1 MTNINHGYKILHT
14 YTIDEIFTKIT
25 IDKTLPDEIIYNNG
39 DLKDSIKRTQII
51 KELLFRDGFKCMKC
65 KITPSYFALGKDNA
79 GRWHLDLYGKDL
91 EQDDHMF
98 TIDHIYP
105 KSRGGENKIE
115 NYQLLC
121 KKCNEKKGNKIE
133 GEDYSN
139 NINPKRQYIDKK
151 LMSLTQQIKGIINK
165 LKNKV
170 IICIKEQDGFTVGKE
185 YKILDLKIRINKK
198 NNIKYEF
205 VSLNDNGVK
214 VFSNFDNFITKIDY
228 IKIKNK

>member
-1 MTNINHGYKILHT
+1 
-14 YTIDEIFTKIT
+14 
-25 IDKTLPDEIIYNNG
+25 
-39 DLKDSIKRTQII
+39 
-51 KELLFRDGFKCMKC
+51 ELLFRDGFKCMKC